1 MAFSG
6 GTSSGS
12 DFGEINITPLTDVFL
27 ILFLIMIVIAPIMR
41 ESALKVEPPKAKN
54 GQSLSAKSKVINLE
68 ISEEGVFALN
78 GRKLNEGQ
86 IIDPDDVESTLS
98 KEISKIL
105 EDPAYKE
112 VPLNVVTDRETK
124 QKFVVGAL
132 DAAAGLGI
140 TKLNIVTVSQDY

>member
-1 MAFSG
+1 MAISG
-6 GTSSGS
+6 GNSGNDFS
-12 DFGEINITPLTDVFL
+12 DINITPLADVFL

-41 ESALKVEPPKAKN
+41 ETALKVEPPKAKH
-54 GQSLSAKSKVINLE
+54 GQSLSSKSKVINLE

-78 GRKLNEGQ
+78 GKKLNEGES
-86 IIDPDDVESTLS
+86 IDPDRVEELLAQ
-98 KEISKIL
+98 EISKIL

-112 VPLNVVTDRETK
+112 VPLNVITDRETR

-140 TKLNIVTVSQDY
+140 GKLNIVTVSQDY